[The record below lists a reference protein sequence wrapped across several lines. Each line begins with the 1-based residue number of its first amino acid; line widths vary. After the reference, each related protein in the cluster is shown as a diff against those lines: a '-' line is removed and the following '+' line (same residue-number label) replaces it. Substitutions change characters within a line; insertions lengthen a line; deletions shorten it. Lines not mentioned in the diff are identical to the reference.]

1 MAERKKILAE
11 DLSLLESL
19 LAKGGT
25 IRSLVAATSL
35 DKELIKKRVTALRRL
50 GLISTKPEA
59 TRTYVLTPLGF
70 RLAETKD
77 VHLVEPYSIAE
88 KVPPDLGF
96 KFAVGDGLYTGDVAL
111 SYRELSQLIGKIDA
125 RSLSFHL
132 YRGDFDRWVTHIFG
146 NEGKRAAL
154 KLKKLASRT
163 MPPDHLRSRLVRI
176 FSAELMEE
184 REDEAPAGDGT
195 RCGMKR

>member
-1 MAERKKILAE
+1 MSERKRILAE

-25 IRSLVAATSL
+25 IRNLVAATSF
-35 DKELIKKRVTALRRL
+35 DKQLIKKRITALRRL

-59 TRTYVLTPLGF
+59 ARTYVLTPLGC

-77 VHLVEPYSIAE
+77 VHLVEPYAIAD
-88 KVPPDLGF
+88 KIPPDLGF

-111 SYRELSQLIGKIDA
+111 SYREFTQLIGKIDA
-125 RSLSFHL
+125 RSLVFHL
-132 YRGDFDRWVTHIFG
+132 YRGDFDRWVAQVFG

-163 MPPDHLRSRLVRI
+163 MPPDHIRSRLVRI
-176 FSAELMEE
+176 FSAELTDE
-184 REDEAPAGDGT
+184 RQDEGT
-195 RCGMKR
+195 GG